1 MRDER
6 GARTGK
12 ANEEVGDVDHIGRVA
27 RRVVV
32 HLVRFPRL
40 VLHDVEQN
48 VNSGFGVL
56 AGRDRSVASGDSRS
70 MGIWPTDNASLQ
82 DRDTEDH
89 DLRAFDAENCDLSVT
104 LGDAVQV
111 QRIGGG
117 RWLIRRILAVEDVV
131 WMILS
136 MRRRWREEI
145 STNQ

>member
-1 MRDER
+1 
-6 GARTGK
+6 
-12 ANEEVGDVDHIGRVA
+12 
-27 RRVVV
+27 
-32 HLVRFPRL
+32 
-40 VLHDVEQN
+40 
-48 VNSGFGVL
+48 
-56 AGRDRSVASGDSRS
+56 

-131 WMILS
+131 WMKVS
-136 MRRRWREEI
+136 TRRGWMDEGSANQWRCR
-145 STNQ
+145 SR